1 MDTMG
6 KVAGGRRSRRH
17 HEPERPRGTR
27 QDALVIVNPA
37 AAAGRVGR
45 SWPRVAATLREA
57 GLKFAEALTTGPGEA
72 TTIAREAVKQSQ
84 PLVVALGGDGTL
96 NEVLNGFFEGGE
108 PIPTESVLGLVPFG
122 TGGDTRRT
130 LGIPADIAG
139 AARILVEG
147 RPRRLDAGRVRV
159 DGKTLHFIDVAEAG
173 LGAVVSDQVN
183 RAPKYLGGKASFY
196 IGTLRGL
203 LAWRHQLMHVVVDG
217 SAPRELLAQGVA
229 IANCQYYGGGMRIA
243 PDALP
248 DDGLFDVVIRGGIG
262 TVEGLLNFGKLY
274 DGSYAKNAKLME
286 KIEIIRGKRIEI
298 TSPESV
304 LVQVEGEVVG
314 KLPAVFEM
322 MPAAI
327 SFMVPR

>member
-1 MDTMG
+1 MG

-130 LGIPADIAG
+130 LGI
-139 AARILVEG
+139 
-147 RPRRLDAGRVRV
+147 
-159 DGKTLHFIDVAEAG
+159 
-173 LGAVVSDQVN
+173 
-183 RAPKYLGGKASFY
+183 
-196 IGTLRGL
+196 
-203 LAWRHQLMHVVVDG
+203 LAWRHQLMRVVVDG

-274 DGSYAKNAKLME
+274 DGSYAKNAKL
-286 KIEIIRGKRIEI
+286 
-298 TSPESV
+298 
-304 LVQVEGEVVG
+304 
-314 KLPAVFEM
+314 
-322 MPAAI
+322 
-327 SFMVPR
+327 